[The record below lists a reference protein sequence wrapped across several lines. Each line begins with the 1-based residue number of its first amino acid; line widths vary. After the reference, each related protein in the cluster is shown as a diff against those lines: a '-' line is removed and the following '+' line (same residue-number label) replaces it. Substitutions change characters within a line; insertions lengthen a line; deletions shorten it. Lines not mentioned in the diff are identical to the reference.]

1 LLRPDVIGRS
11 PGTPVSPFGNQRG
24 ENWRLIRELDASA
37 AVILNR
43 KGRTANPI
51 AAANSGQAL
60 ILAGLLLLR
69 RP

>member
-1 LLRPDVIGRS
+1 LVI
-11 PGTPVSPFGNQRG
+11 QKG
-24 ENWRLIRELDASA
+24 ENWQPIRELDASA
-37 AVILNR
+37 AVNSIC

-51 AAANSGQAL
+51 AQAISGQAL